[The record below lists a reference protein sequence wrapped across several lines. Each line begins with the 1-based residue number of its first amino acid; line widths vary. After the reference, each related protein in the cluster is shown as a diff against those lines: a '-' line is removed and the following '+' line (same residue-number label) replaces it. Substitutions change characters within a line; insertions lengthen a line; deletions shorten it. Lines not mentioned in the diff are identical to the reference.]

1 MFDLIFQYH
10 MKLVDTL
17 FNQIPE
23 LKPMSGVCRES
34 LTRIGACQMSVLRGT
49 YRSKYEKYED
59 FIDVDGLV
67 RTIYSHS
74 LYLGLR
80 DDSSTAFMS
89 ITNKSLDTQKL
100 QRLGIPPDLIGQIFE
115 LCNFLRTPPNE
126 KPDFINWSILSG
138 LCLFNNGSSHLPDV
152 NETEKMTIERL
163 QV

>member
-1 MFDLIFQYH
+1 
-10 MKLVDTL
+10 
-17 FNQIPE
+17 
-23 LKPMSGVCRES
+23 MS
-34 LTRIGACQMSVLRGT
+34 
-49 YRSKYEKYED
+49 
-59 FIDVDGLV
+59 
-67 RTIYSHS
+67 SHN
-74 LYLGLR
+74 LYLFYRDLS

-163 QV
+163 QVSFLFSYIDVGDGTNSHQHPETVTNITVALPFSSTRNNDHLRNHY

>member
-1 MFDLIFQYH
+1 MSSH
-10 MKLVDTL
+10 NL
-17 FNQIPE
+17 F
-23 LKPMSGVCRES
+23 LFYW
-34 LTRIGACQMSVLRGT
+34 VL
-49 YRSKYEKYED
+49 S
-59 FIDVDGLV
+59 
-67 RTIYSHS
+67 
-74 LYLGLR
+74 

-163 QV
+163 QVSFLFGYIDVGDGCWRQIVTNIQKPSPTCTCHQHHCSPPILCNA